1 MYSFRII
8 THKNGKK
15 VDIIDNCASYPTKQ
29 EAVKAAQ
36 YAAAYWYLV
45 QEKCNGELL
54 FTISSATSWFTDELG
69 NRYCREYKIIACQ

>member
-15 VDIIDNCASYPTKQ
+15 VDIVDNCASYPTKE

-36 YAAAYWYLV
+36 YAADYWHLV
-45 QEKCNGELL
+45 HGKCNGELQ
-54 FTISSATSWFTDELG
+54 FNISGATRWFTDELG
-69 NRYCREYKIIACQ
+69 NRYCREYKVIACQ